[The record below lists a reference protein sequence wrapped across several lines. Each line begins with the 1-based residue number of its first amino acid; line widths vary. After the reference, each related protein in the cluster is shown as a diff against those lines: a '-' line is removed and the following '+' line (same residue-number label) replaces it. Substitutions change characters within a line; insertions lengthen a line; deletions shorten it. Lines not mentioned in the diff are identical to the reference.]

1 MVGTLRSHPVRC
13 GSSSHLEDPLTTQ
26 VRRVRRI
33 VRKIDSWTVFKVSAI
48 FWLVIGLALILGFV
62 MFWSVIDASGIP
74 DSLVETLTEIGLF
87 EQGTDPFADSERF
100 LRIAVFGSI
109 TLSVVAT
116 GFTTL
121 AAVMY
126 NLISDIVGG
135 VEFIVLEE
143 SLQPV
148 APRAPY
154 GQQPQPTVIP
164 GGSSSLDMAT
174 RENPVTTIRN

>member
-1 MVGTLRSHPVRC
+1 
-13 GSSSHLEDPLTTQ
+13 
-26 VRRVRRI
+26 
-33 VRKIDSWTVFKVSAI
+33 VFKVSAI
-48 FWLVIGLALILGFV
+48 FWFVAGLAMILGFV

-74 DSLVETLTEIGLF
+74 DRLVETLTEIGLF

-109 TLSVVAT
+109 TWSVLAT

-143 SLQPV
+143 NLQAV
-148 APRAPY
+148 APVTPPAYVPK
-154 GQQPQPTVIP
+154 QNATT
-164 GGSSSLDMAT
+164 GGATDMAT
-174 RENPVTTIRN
+174 QENPVTTLKR

>member
-1 MVGTLRSHPVRC
+1 M
-13 GSSSHLEDPLTTQ
+13 TTNQ

-48 FWLVIGLALILGFV
+48 FWIVAGLALILGFV

-74 DSLVETLTEIGLF
+74 DRMVETLTEIGLF

-109 TLSVVAT
+109 TWSVVAT
-116 GFTTL
+116 GLTTL

-126 NLISDIVGG
+126 NLISDVVGG
-135 VEFIVLEE
+135 IEFIVLEE
-143 SLQPV
+143 NLQPAAA
-148 APRAPY
+148 APRAPF
-154 GQQPQPTVIP
+154 PQPPTTSP
-164 GGSSSLDMAT
+164 GNGSLDMAT
-174 RENPVTTIRN
+174 QENPVTTAGR

>member
-1 MVGTLRSHPVRC
+1 M
-13 GSSSHLEDPLTTQ
+13 TTNQ

-48 FWLVIGLALILGFV
+48 FWIVAGLALILGFV

-74 DSLVETLTEIGLF
+74 DRLVETLTEIGLF

-109 TLSVVAT
+109 TWSVVAT
-116 GFTTL
+116 GLTTL

-143 SLQPV
+143 NLQPAAT
-148 APRAPY
+148 APRAPF
-154 GQQPQPTVIP
+154 PPSPTTASTGN
-164 GGSSSLDMAT
+164 GGLDMAT
-174 RENPVTTIRN
+174 QENPVTSARR

>member
-1 MVGTLRSHPVRC
+1 
-13 GSSSHLEDPLTTQ
+13 LTTQ

-48 FWLVIGLALILGFV
+48 FWLVSGLALILGFV

-100 LRIAVFGSI
+100 LRIAIFGSI
-109 TLSVVAT
+109 TWSVVAT

-143 SLQPV
+143 NLTPV
-148 APRAPY
+148 SARAPY
-154 GQQPQPTVIP
+154 QQPQPTVPPAGNGTI
-164 GGSSSLDMAT
+164 DMAT
-174 RENPVTTIRN
+174 QENPVTRVRN